1 MKRIFAI
8 ATLMLLSCGLF
19 SPHRAPASEPQDLT
33 VIMKSPPMHLNN
45 AVTSSTQTIQI
56 ATQLFASPLR
66 YDLDWN
72 PHPYLAASWDF
83 SPDKKALTL
92 RLVPDAVFH
101 DGTPITSEDV
111 AFSIMAIKANH
122 PFKAMFEPV
131 EAVDTPDPHTAV
143 IRLSRPHP
151 AILLCLA
158 PPLCPIIPKH
168 VYGDGQELRTHPRNA
183 APVGSGPFRFVEMK
197 AGEYVILEK
206 NPRFFIKDRPLL
218 GRVIFRFIKDPSGRM
233 MAMSQG
239 EAQLFPLMENT
250 RNIARLEREA
260 HLAVTGRGY
269 EGIGGHNWLEF
280 NLRKVPFS
288 DARVRRAVCS
298 AIDRDFIMKR
308 LHGGLSTPS
317 TGPLIPASPF
327 YEGNVETYPL
337 DLAKAAALLDEAGY
351 KPGKGGV
358 RFSAVLDFEPGLPEQ
373 QKMVAE
379 YLKSQLRRIGIDVRL
394 HASPDWASW
403 AERVSNG
410 THDMTLAITFSWG
423 DPVIGT
429 HRSYMS
435 DNIRKGVPY
444 SNMSGY
450 RNQRVDE
457 LLTAAGQEADP
468 AKRSAM
474 YKEFQ
479 KLVVEDAPIAY
490 LNVIPY
496 HTVYDKRLRNVVT
509 SIWGPLSPM
518 DTASFE

>member
-1 MKRIFAI
+1 MKRIFAA
-8 ATLMLLSCGLF
+8 ATLLLLSWC
-19 SPHRAPASEPQDLT
+19 PCAPATSQAAPAQELT

-72 PHPYLAASWDF
+72 PHPYLAESWDF
-83 SPDKKALTL
+83 SADKKSLALH
-92 RLVPDAVFH
+92 LVPGAVFH
-101 DGTPITSEDV
+101 DGKPITSRDV
-111 AFSIMAIKANH
+111 AFSIMTIKANH

-131 EAVDTPDPHTAV
+131 QAVETPDPLTAI

-158 PPLCPIIPKH
+158 PPLCPIIPEH
-168 VYGDGQELRTHPRNA
+168 VYGDGQNVRVHPANA

-206 NPRFFIKDRPLL
+206 NPHFFLKGRPVLD
-218 GRVIFRFIKDPSGRM
+218 RVIFRFIKDPSGRM
-233 MAMSQG
+233 MAMSKG

-250 RNIARLEREA
+250 RNIARLQRDSR
-260 HLAVTGRGY
+260 LAVTSRGY

-280 NLRKVPFS
+280 NLRRPPFS
-288 DARVRRAVCS
+288 DVRVRRAICRAV
-298 AIDRDFIMKR
+298 DRDFIIAK
-308 LHGGLSTPS
+308 LHGGLSAPS

-327 YEGNVETYPL
+327 YEKRVETYPL
-337 DLAKAAALLDEAGY
+337 DLAKARALLDEAGY
-351 KPGKGGV
+351 RPGGDGI

-379 YLKSQLRRIGIDVRL
+379 YLKSQLRKIGVDVRL
-394 HASPDWASW
+394 RASPDWASW

-435 DNIRKGVPY
+435 DNIRKGVAY
-444 SNMSGY
+444 GNMSGY
-450 RNQRVDE
+450 RNERVDG
-457 LLTAAGQEADP
+457 LLQAAGRESDP
-468 AKRSAM
+468 AKRAEL
-474 YKEFQ
+474 YRAFQ
-479 KLVVEDAPIAY
+479 RMVVEDAPIAY

-496 HTVYDKRLRNVVT
+496 HTVSDSRLANVVT

-518 DTASFE
+518 DTVFFR